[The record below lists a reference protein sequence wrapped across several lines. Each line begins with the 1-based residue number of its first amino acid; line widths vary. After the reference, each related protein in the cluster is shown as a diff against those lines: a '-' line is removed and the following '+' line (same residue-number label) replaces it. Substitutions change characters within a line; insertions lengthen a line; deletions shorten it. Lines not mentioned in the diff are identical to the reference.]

1 MLDNSYLEIN
11 KEIKS
16 GLMKNKPIVA
26 LESTLISHGLPYPEN
41 IKVAKLSIEAV
52 RKNGSIPATIAIING
67 KIKVGLD
74 DKEIN
79 ILGKNN
85 NINKVSRHNLSIA
98 ISNKHY
104 GATTVAASIYIASQL
119 GIKFFATGGIG
130 GVHLGSEKT
139 FDVSADLRELSK
151 TKMFVVCSGAKSIL
165 DLDKTYEK
173 LETLGISRI
182 GFKTNY
188 MPGFWYYQTDKKV
201 DFNFTKINNLVNF
214 LKIHKNLNQESSVLL
229 FNPIPKNKAIEK
241 KHIDKWIKDS
251 IKKAKNNSIEGK
263 ELTPYL
269 IKEINSLSK
278 NQTLKANIELIINNA
293 LLAGKLA
300 KNYISN

>member
-1 MLDNSYLEIN
+1 MLDRSYLELN
-11 KEIKS
+11 KEIES
-16 GLMKNKPIVA
+16 GLLKNKPIVA

-41 IKVAKLSIEAV
+41 INVAKLSIDVV
-52 RKNGSIPATIAIING
+52 RKNGCIPATIAIIGG
-67 KIKVGLD
+67 KIKVGLN

-85 NINKVSRHNLSIA
+85 NIHKVSRHNLSVA
-98 ISNKHY
+98 VSNKHH
-104 GATTVAASIYIASQL
+104 GATTVASSIYIASQL

-139 FDVSADLRELSK
+139 FDVSADLRELSR
-151 TKMFVVCSGAKSIL
+151 TNMFVVCSGAKSIL
-165 DLDKTYEK
+165 DLDKTHEK
-173 LETLGISRI
+173 LETLGIPRI

-188 MPGFWYYQTDKKV
+188 MPGFWYYQTEKKV

-214 LKIHKNLNQESSVLL
+214 LKVYESLDNNSSVLL
-229 FNPIPKNKAIEK
+229 FNPIPKNKAIK
-241 KHIDKWIKDS
+241 KELIDRWIKDS

-263 ELTPYL
+263 ELTPFL

-278 NQTLKANIELIINNA
+278 NKTLKANIEMIINNA

-300 KNYISN
+300 RNYKPN